1 MSNSKFVFEVYVGA
15 NGNWYINDTDTG
27 AKAQGED
34 GITPRIGANGNWFVG
49 DVDTQVP
56 AQGPQGLTGPQ
67 GPTGATGP
75 QGATGPKGDSGAVG
89 PQGPTGATGP
99 KGDPGVAGPQGP
111 KGEKGDT
118 GAAGP
123 QGLQGIQGPKGDKGD
138 QGPAGPVNI
147 ANNLETTE
155 EGYALDA
162 RQGKALDE
170 KINQVISDFS
180 SISPSVKKLYLLM
193 HPVGSI
199 VIQTTKIN
207 PSDLFGGTW
216 SAWGMGRVPV
226 GLDEKQ
232 LEFNTLEKSGGEKS
246 HVLTA
251 NELPN
256 HNHPIVNKRYAT
268 TFSTGGTGHEPSQ
281 TSGDR
286 SWTNISD
293 DDISTSFVGNNA
305 PHNNLQ
311 PYITCYMWK
320 RIA

>member
-34 GITPRIGANGNWFVG
+34 GITPHIGTNGNWFIG
-49 DVDTQVP
+49 NVDTQVL

-67 GPTGATGP
+67 GPTGVTGP
-75 QGATGPKGDSGAVG
+75 QGAMGP
-89 PQGPTGATGP
+89 
-99 KGDPGVAGPQGP
+99 
-111 KGEKGDT
+111 KGDT

-123 QGLQGIQGPKGDKGD
+123 QGQTGATGPKGDTGAAGLQGPQGIQGPKGDKGD
-138 QGPAGPVNI
+138 PGPAGPVNI
-147 ANNLETTE
+147 ANNLETIE
-155 EGYALDA
+155 EGSALDA
-162 RQGKALDE
+162 RQGKLLDE
-170 KINQVISDFS
+170 KISQVVSDFS
-180 SISPSVKKLYLLM
+180 TISPNVQKLFLLM

-199 VIQTTKIN
+199 VIQTAQKN
-207 PSDLFGGTW
+207 PGDLFGGTW
-216 SAWGMGRVPV
+216 SAWGKGRVPV

-232 LEFNTLEKSGGEKS
+232 IEFNAIEKAGGEKS
-246 HVLTA
+246 HVLAT
-251 NELPN
+251 NELPY

-268 TFSTGGTGHEPSQ
+268 TFSTGGTGYGPSQ

-293 DDISTSFVGNNA
+293 EDISTAFVGNNV